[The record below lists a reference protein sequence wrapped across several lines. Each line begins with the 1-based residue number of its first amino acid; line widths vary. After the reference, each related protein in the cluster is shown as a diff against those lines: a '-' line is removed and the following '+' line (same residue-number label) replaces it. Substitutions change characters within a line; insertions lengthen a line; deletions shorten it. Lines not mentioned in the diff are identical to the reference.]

1 MAAQRKS
8 QAEHDAKEKL
18 VEQLVEQHD
27 FPVPEALV
35 ERQIDMRLDRGLRA
49 LAQQGMKEEDMKR
62 MDFGRLRV
70 GQREAAIREV
80 KSTLLLDKIAEVEN
94 IDISDQE
101 LVQEINALAAQ
112 MKTTPEALR
121 KELEDD
127 GLDRLRGRMRTNKTL
142 ESLYNKSA

>member
-18 VEQLVEQHD
+18 MQQLIEQHD

-62 MDFGRLRV
+62 MDFGKLRV

-94 IDISDQE
+94 IEISDQE

>member
-1 MAAQRKS
+1 M
-8 QAEHDAKEKL
+8 
-18 VEQLVEQHD
+18 
-27 FPVPEALV
+27 P
-35 ERQIDMRLDRGLRA
+35 
-49 LAQQGMKEEDMKR
+49 GMKEEDMKR
-62 MDFGRLRV
+62 MDFGKLRV

-94 IDISDQE
+94 IEISDQE